1 MQPHALYA
9 ADTSF
14 RNCSFDKTHCMNS
27 LIGCFRIVG
36 QPCMQPITR
45 FRNLSRAATKLRE
58 TTQNMSFGP
67 KEVDWASWLLEFKK
81 RTWRHKLVH

>member
-1 MQPHALYA
+1 MSVARKQETVPETQPRVLYA

-14 RNCSFDKTHCMNS
+14 HNFSLDKTHCMHT
-27 LIGCFRIVG
+27 LIECFRIVG

-67 KEVDWASWLLEFKK
+67 KKWIGQV
-81 RTWRHKLVH
+81 RC